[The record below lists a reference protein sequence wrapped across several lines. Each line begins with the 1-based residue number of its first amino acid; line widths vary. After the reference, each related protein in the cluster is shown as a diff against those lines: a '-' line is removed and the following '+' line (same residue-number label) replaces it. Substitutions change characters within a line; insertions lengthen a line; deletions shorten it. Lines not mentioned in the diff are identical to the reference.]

1 MMKIHEHSVKVCS
14 ALDPLSKT
22 MTKAQL
28 WRWLEWSVR
37 HPHDF
42 VEAMQG
48 STVTESRD
56 DQGCPVLKRV
66 LDFGSM
72 KVQDTVTINV
82 GHSIRTK
89 VAATDQ
95 WSAGAFTITVVQ
107 PKENGS
113 IFLKFTY
120 EEDCDKPWG
129 DDMISN
135 LRRKAYEQKDRDMV
149 DMIVEKAQFL
159 IFKDWCSAV
168 HTSSTIFSVW
178 KERQNE

>member
-42 VEAMQG
+42 VEAMHG
-48 STVTESRD
+48 STVTESTD

-72 KVQDTVTINV
+72 KVQDTVTIDV
-82 GHSIRTK
+82 GHSIRTE
-89 VAATDQ
+89 VAATEQ

-149 DMIVEKAQFL
+149 DMIVEKAQEEGASL
-159 IFKDWCSAV
+159 
-168 HTSSTIFSVW
+168 
-178 KERQNE
+178 N